1 MGIAQKYIKEN
12 NCPNF
17 WTGEGRLR
25 SELIRELGNFHEKDF
40 LKNYYSKML
49 QRKDNI
55 KNSP

>member
-49 QRKDNI
+49 
-55 KNSP
+55 